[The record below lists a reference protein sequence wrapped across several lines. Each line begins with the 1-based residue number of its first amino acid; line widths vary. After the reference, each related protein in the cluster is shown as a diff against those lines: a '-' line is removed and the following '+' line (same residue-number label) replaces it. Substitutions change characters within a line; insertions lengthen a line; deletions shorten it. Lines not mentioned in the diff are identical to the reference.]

1 MKIMREKLM
10 LPYAGLIHIMKNNY
24 YYKQEKEMRYLE
36 VKHSAPLS
44 GTVKVPGSK
53 NSSLAL
59 IPACCLADE
68 PIILKNIPYILDI
81 KRVFEIS
88 KDIGL
93 NIARKEDNLILDPSR
108 IKNSIIENQKASA
121 YRASYYFV
129 GALLHKFKKISIG
142 YPGGDNFG
150 YRPIDQHISGLKAL
164 GAKFSFF
171 NNHYVVEAEKLI
183 GAEITFDK
191 LTFGGTINVMLA
203 AVKAK
208 GTTILRNAA
217 KDPEVEDLA
226 SLLNKMGANIRGA
239 GSDTIFIEGVSILK
253 SCIHSVIPDRLI
265 AGAFLMAAG
274 STDGMITVEN
284 VIPTHLTSCLQK
296 LREAGLSLDIG
307 ENSITAYVNNK
318 LRGISVEAGMY
329 PEFATDFQQP
339 LTAMLIQAHGTSTI
353 VDKVYPGRFNHCRE
367 LNKLGANIE
376 IQENKALI
384 PGKSFLIGDWVK
396 ATDVRAG
403 ICLILAGLSAEGTT
417 YITGIEHIERGYENI
432 VKDFTSLGADIILY
446 DSDVKRN

>member
-1 MKIMREKLM
+1 
-10 LPYAGLIHIMKNNY
+10 
-24 YYKQEKEMRYLE
+24 MRYLE

-44 GTVKVPGSK
+44 GTIKVPGSK

-68 PIILKNIPYILDI
+68 PIILKNIPYILDV

-93 NIARKEDNLILDPSR
+93 GIAKKEDNLILDPTR
-108 IKNSIIENQKASA
+108 IKNSVIAPQKASA
-121 YRASYYFV
+121 YRASYYFI
-129 GALLHKFKKISIG
+129 GALLHKFKKVSIG

-164 GAKFSFF
+164 GARFSFY
-171 NNHYVVEAEKLI
+171 NNHYIVEAEELI
-183 GAEITFDK
+183 GTEITFDK

-208 GTTILRNAA
+208 GSTILKNAA
-217 KDPEVEDLA
+217 KDPEIEDLA
-226 SLLNKMGANIRGA
+226 SFLNKMGANIKGA
-239 GSDTIFIEGVSILK
+239 GSDTIYIEGVNTLK

-274 STDGMITVEN
+274 ATDGMIKIEN
-284 VIPTHLTSCLQK
+284 VIPAHLASCLQK
-296 LREAGLSLDIG
+296 LKEAGLSLEIK
-307 ENSITAYVNNK
+307 ENSILGYANNK
-318 LRGISVEAGMY
+318 LKGISVEADMY

-339 LTAMLIQAHGTSTI
+339 LTAMLVQAHGASTI

-376 IQENKALI
+376 INENKALI
-384 PGKSFLIGDWVK
+384 PGKSFLVGNWVK

-403 ICLILAGLSAEGTT
+403 ICLILAGLCAEGIT
-417 YITGIEHIERGYENI
+417 YITGVEHIERGYENI
-432 VKDFTSLGADIILY
+432 VKDFTSLGADMILY

>member
-1 MKIMREKLM
+1 
-10 LPYAGLIHIMKNNY
+10 
-24 YYKQEKEMRYLE
+24 MRYLE

-44 GTVKVPGSK
+44 GTVRVPGSK

-68 PIILKNIPYILDI
+68 PIILKNVPYILDI

-93 NIARKEDNLILDPSR
+93 GIARKDDNLILDPTR
-108 IKNSIIENQKASA
+108 LRNAIIEPQKASSF
-121 YRASYYFV
+121 RASYYFV
-129 GALLHKFKKISIG
+129 GALLHKFKRVSIG

-150 YRPIDQHISGLKAL
+150 YRPIDQHICGLKAL

-171 NNHYVVEAEKLI
+171 NNHYVVEAEELI
-183 GAEITFDK
+183 GTEIIFEK

-208 GTTILRNAA
+208 GTTVLYNAA
-217 KDPEVEDLA
+217 RDPEVEDIA
-226 SLLNKMGANIRGA
+226 NLLIKMGANIKGA
-239 GSDTIFIEGVSILK
+239 GTDTIYIEGVNSLK
-253 SCIHSVIPDRLI
+253 SCIHTVIPDRLI

-274 STDGMITVEN
+274 STDGRITIED
-284 VIPTHLTSCLQK
+284 VIPSHLTSCVQK
-296 LREAGLSLDIG
+296 LRECGLSLEIG
-307 ENSITAYVNNK
+307 ESSITACVNNK
-318 LRGISVEAGMY
+318 LKGISVEAGMY

-339 LTAMLIQAHGTSTI
+339 LTAMLIQAHGESVI

-376 IQENKALI
+376 IHENKAI
-384 PGKSFLIGDWVK
+384 VQGKSFLVGDWVK

-417 YITGIEHIERGYENI
+417 YITGVEHIERGCENI
-432 VKDFTSLGADIILY
+432 VKEFTSLGADIILY
-446 DSDVKRN
+446 DSDVQRK

>member
-1 MKIMREKLM
+1 
-10 LPYAGLIHIMKNNY
+10 
-24 YYKQEKEMRYLE
+24 MRYLE

-88 KDIGL
+88 KGIGFG
-93 NIARKEDNLILDPSR
+93 IARKEGNLILDPTR
-108 IKNSIIENQKASA
+108 IKNSIIEPQKASA
-121 YRASYYFV
+121 YRASYYFI
-129 GALLHKFKKISIG
+129 GALLHKFKKVSIG

-164 GAKFSFF
+164 GAKFNFY
-171 NNHYVVEAEKLI
+171 NNHYVVEAEELI
-183 GAEITFDK
+183 GTEITFDK
-191 LTFGGTINVMLA
+191 LTFGGTINIMLA

-208 GTTILRNAA
+208 GTTMLKNAA

-226 SLLNKMGANIRGA
+226 ILLNKMGANIKGA
-239 GSDTIFIEGVSILK
+239 GTDTIIIEGVNTLK

-265 AGAFLMAAG
+265 AGALLMAAG
-274 STDGMITVEN
+274 STDGRITVEN
-284 VIPTHLTSCLQK
+284 VIPSHLESCIQK
-296 LREAGLSLDIG
+296 LRETGLFIEVG
-307 ENSITAYVNNK
+307 ENSITAYVKNK
-318 LRGISVEAGMY
+318 LNGISVEAGMY
-329 PEFATDFQQP
+329 PEFGTDFQQP
-339 LTAMLIQAHGTSTI
+339 LTAMLIQAHGSSVI

-367 LNKLGANIE
+367 LNKLGAKIE
-376 IQENKALI
+376 IQDNKALI
-384 PGKSFLIGDWVK
+384 LGKSFLTGDWVK

-417 YITGIEHIERGYENI
+417 YITGIDHIERGYENI
-432 VKDFTSLGADIILY
+432 VKDFSALGADIILY

>member
-1 MKIMREKLM
+1 
-10 LPYAGLIHIMKNNY
+10 
-24 YYKQEKEMRYLE
+24 MRYLE
-36 VKHSAPLS
+36 VKYSAPLK

-59 IPACCLADE
+59 LPACCLADE

-88 KDIGL
+88 RDIGL
-93 NIARKEDNLILDPSR
+93 GISKKDDNLILDPTR
-108 IKNSIIENQKASA
+108 IKNAVIDPQKASA
-121 YRASYYFV
+121 FRASYYFV

-164 GAKFSFF
+164 GAKFSFYT
-171 NNHYVVEAEKLI
+171 NHYVVEADELK
-183 GAEITFDK
+183 GAEIRFEK

-208 GTTILRNAA
+208 GSTILYNAA
-217 KDPEVEDLA
+217 KDPEIIDLA
-226 SLLNKMGANIRGA
+226 NLLNKMGANIKGA
-239 GSDTIFIEGVSILK
+239 GTDTIFIDGVNTLK
-253 SCIHSVIPDRLI
+253 SCIHTVIPDRLI

-274 STDGMITVEN
+274 ATGGNITIKN
-284 VIPTHLTSCLQK
+284 VIPEHLTACLQK
-296 LREAGLSLDIG
+296 LREANLKLEVG
-307 ENSITAYVNNK
+307 EDYITGYVNGQLK
-318 LRGISVEAGMY
+318 GINVEAGMY

-339 LTAMLIQAHGTSTI
+339 MTAMLVRADGESSI

-367 LNKLGANIE
+367 LNKLGARIIIE
-376 IQENKALI
+376 ENKAII
-384 PGKSFLIGDWVK
+384 PGRKFLVGNWVK

-403 ICLILAGLSAEGTT
+403 ICLILAGLTAEGTT
-417 YITGIEHIERGYENI
+417 YITGVEHVERGYENI
-432 VKDFTSLGADIILY
+432 VKDFASLGADIMLY
-446 DSDVKRN
+446 DSGAKRK

>member
-1 MKIMREKLM
+1 
-10 LPYAGLIHIMKNNY
+10 
-24 YYKQEKEMRYLE
+24 MRYLE
-36 VKHSAPLS
+36 VKHSTPLT
-44 GTVKVPGSK
+44 GKIRVPGSK

-93 NIARKEDNLILDPSR
+93 AIARKDDNLIIDPTRLKSAV
-108 IKNSIIENQKASA
+108 IDPQKASTF
-121 YRASYYFV
+121 RASYYFV
-129 GALLHKFKKISIG
+129 GALLHKFKKVSIG

-164 GAKFSFF
+164 GARFSFF
-171 NNHYVVEAEKLI
+171 NNHYVVEADELK
-183 GAEITFDK
+183 GAEIEFDK

-203 AVKAK
+203 AVKAT
-208 GTTILRNAA
+208 GTSVLKNAA

-226 SLLNKMGANIRGA
+226 NLLNKMGANIKGA
-239 GSDTIFIEGVSILK
+239 GTDTIYIEGVKILK

-274 STDGMITVEN
+274 ATDGKITVEN
-284 VIPTHLTSCLQK
+284 VIPAHLTSCILK
-296 LREAGLSLDIG
+296 LKEAGLSIDIR
-307 ENSITAYVNNK
+307 ENSITGYVSNK
-318 LRGISVEAGMY
+318 LNGIFVEAGMY

-339 LTAMLIQAHGTSTI
+339 LTAMLIQAHGASEI

-367 LNKLGANIE
+367 LIRLGANIE
-376 IQENKALI
+376 IQENKAI
-384 PGKSFLIGDWVK
+384 IQSKSYLVGDWVK

-417 YITGIEHIERGYENI
+417 YITGVEHIERGYENI
-432 VKDFTSLGADIILY
+432 VKDFASLGADIILY
-446 DSDVKRN
+446 DSDVKRK